1 MAEPWQITMLE
12 TTLAH
17 LNNHNGTTL
26 EQQLEQILAQQGAQQ
41 FVMAYFEQLEWLY
54 TSFTGNESE
63 QLKDKMFK
71 LKSILTPELRY
82 EFIASE
88 LIRMR
93 PDQLLETIMEFST
106 ERLLHEVNVRFN
118 S

>member
-1 MAEPWQITMLE
+1 M
-12 TTLAH
+12 
-17 LNNHNGTTL
+17 
-26 EQQLEQILAQQGAQQ
+26 
-41 FVMAYFEQLEWLY
+41 FAYFQSLEWLY
-54 TSFTGNESE
+54 TAFTGVESDE
-63 QLKDKMFK
+63 LKEKMVT
-71 LKSILTPELRY
+71 LKSILVPELRY
-82 EFIASE
+82 DFIASE